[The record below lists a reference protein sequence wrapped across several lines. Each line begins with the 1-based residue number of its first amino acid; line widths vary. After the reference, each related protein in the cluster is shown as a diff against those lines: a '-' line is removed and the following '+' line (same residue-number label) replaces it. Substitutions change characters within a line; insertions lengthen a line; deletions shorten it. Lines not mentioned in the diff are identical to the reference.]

1 MRLGHT
7 KSSFQEE
14 PSMRKN
20 TKRSAVVA
28 GAAAV
33 IIGGGAAAWAFT
45 GWSITGN
52 GTAEA
57 DGASITPLSAAINFG
72 STTVYPGFETNIY
85 AAVTNSNKFPVTING
100 GVTNVTVTSTTP
112 ACQSALPASGLITVT
127 VPNDPRVSAGGQT
140 PTTENVVA
148 HVVFGSVP
156 QACSSAHISAA
167 FAFSGVSAA

>member
-45 GWSITGN
+45 GWNVDGSGQ
-52 GTAEA
+52 A
-57 DGASITPLSAAINFG
+57 DATGASINKLAATVDFG
-72 STTVYPGFETNIY
+72 QTTVYPGLEMNVW
-85 AAVTNSNKFPVTING
+85 AAVANPNDFPVTING
-100 GVTNVTVTSTTP
+100 GVTNKTFNSNDDACKTALTSSVVT
-112 ACQSALPASGLITVT
+112 LT
-127 VPNDPRVSAGGQT
+127 VPNNPKVNAKANTQ
-140 PTTENVVA
+140 NVVA
-148 HVVFGSVP
+148 HAVFDSVP
-156 QACSSAHISAA
+156 LACSGKHITATFDFSA
-167 FAFSGVSAA
+167 VSTA